1 MEGKNLLIKSTSPY
15 TSFSYNQTSCDVTNT
30 RRGTTRSLHSK
41 AGLHLAPFGASFC
54 FVGGE
59 TPSESTV
66 TGTAD
71 LDKRVGVPYLDKLC
85 PSVNLAALIRGV
97 RRRRRALSLLR
108 CITSFGAGGALCCVP
123 STEVCHVDLVWTH
136 HCVEEPSFDNIERSA
151 TLSSSSQPTIDR
163 LNRRKAYRRQA
174 FVPFFSTSAA
184 RVVTSWKLVG
194 SIPSAKQATKEIPAA
209 LEPADQ
215 AGLGV
220 KKRSAFV
227 TCV

>member
-1 MEGKNLLIKSTSPY
+1 M
-15 TSFSYNQTSCDVTNT
+15 
-30 RRGTTRSLHSK
+30 
-41 AGLHLAPFGASFC
+41 
-54 FVGGE
+54 
-59 TPSESTV
+59 
-66 TGTAD
+66 
-71 LDKRVGVPYLDKLC
+71 PYLDKLC

-108 CITSFGAGGALCCVP
+108 CITSFGAGGTLCCVP

-184 RVVTSWKLVG
+184 KSCHVLEASRVNSKR
-194 SIPSAKQATKEIPAA
+194 
-209 LEPADQ
+209 Q
-215 AGLGV
+215 AGLKGNTGGLRTSRPSWSWGKETIGIRDMRIV
-220 KKRSAFV
+220 DQTHIALFREHVFSRIFSFIICRV
-227 TCV
+227 NTWERRHFLMR